1 MVKIGEERGKIVEI
15 SKPKTE
21 PKTVSKIVEISKPK
35 TEPKTVSKTC
45 VRLCQ
50 RLWKDCGELC
60 RNIYHQRLA

>member
-1 MVKIGEERGKIVEI
+1 MSKTGEERG
-15 SKPKTE
+15 
-21 PKTVSKIVEISKPK
+21 KIVEISKPK